1 MRIAAILILATTPH
15 CGLGISDF
23 GFAQPHPQL
32 IQADPVAAAKKDLGP
47 AFSVE
52 RVEPGILLATDETDA
67 GALRDT
73 LRRTVKAFRER
84 ALDVPPQN
92 SLLLIHFASAESYR
106 AYTTQRYGAAIPQTT
121 YYDVLNRRVLL
132 RTEAGRLY
140 AVQAARLFL
149 LSDSVN
155 DNAVPP
161 WIGAAL
167 SVLDD
172 PDPEPATFDHRAA
185 MLREALRRSTLPP
198 LRAFFALDLQS
209 FHGREVFSLHTS
221 MSLKV
226 AAYLE
231 KKGALKRF
239 FEEYR
244 KSYRKDPSGA
254 AAVEA
259 ALGAKMDTVEKE
271 FAAHLRSLPWLN
283 QDRFLDQA
291 KKVFGPS
298 PLLQVDEELMLAVTG
313 NVEPRVA
320 SQALDQVRTLREPIL
335 KLFGLKTSGLPVLAR
350 LFKDQAAFQEYAKI
364 DAPNRQWVGGYF
376 SYDSRWLVLH
386 LEPDSGSLLHEYCHA
401 LFEDDTGRQPAWFT
415 EGLAQLFERSKV
427 EKGVPIGERGSTMG
441 ILRTALAQNRLP
453 NLAEFV
459 NYKGAD
465 FFAGDR
471 VSLHYDLARGVML
484 YLQDKGALV
493 PMYKEVQRARAASPF
508 ALPIATCRGA
518 LEKAL
523 GGEMKKIN
531 DDFRSWVASSKD

>member
-1 MRIAAILILATTPH
+1 MRTLAVV
-15 CGLGISDF
+15 LLF
-23 GFAQPHPQL
+23 F
-32 IQADPVAAAKKDLGP
+32 QADPVAAAKKDLGP
-47 AFSVE
+47 GFSVE
-52 RVEPGILLATDETDA
+52 RVEPGILIGSDEIDP
-67 GALRDT
+67 GALRET
-73 LRRTVKAFRER
+73 VRKAVQTFRRR

-92 SLLLIHFASAESYR
+92 SLLLIHFGTPESYR
-106 AYTTQRYGAAIPQTT
+106 AYTSKRYGAAIPQTT
-121 YYDVLNRRVLL
+121 YYDVLNRKVLL
-132 RTEAGRLY
+132 RTDAGRLY

-185 MLREALRRSTLPP
+185 MLREALRRSALPT
-198 LRAFFALDLQS
+198 LRAFFALDLQT

-221 MSLKV
+221 LSLKF
-226 AAYLE
+226 AAWLE
-231 KKGALKRF
+231 KKGTLKRF

-244 KSYRKDPSGA
+244 KTYRKDLTGA

-259 ALGAKMDTVEKE
+259 ALGAKMDEVEKE
-271 FAAHLRSLPWLN
+271 FAAHVRSLPWLN

-291 KKVFGPS
+291 KRVFGPS
-298 PLLQVDEELMLAVTG
+298 PLIQVDEELMLAVTG

-320 SQALDQVRTLREPIL
+320 SQALDQVRKLREPII

-350 LFKDQAAFQEYAKI
+350 LFKDQASFQEYAKI

-386 LEPDSGSLLHEYCHA
+386 LEPDSGSLAHEYCHA

-415 EGLAQLFERSKV
+415 EGLAQLFEHSKIDQ
-427 EKGVPIGERGSTMG
+427 GVPIGERGSTMG

-453 NLAEFV
+453 TLSEFV
-459 NYKGAD
+459 NTKGAE

-471 VSLHYDLARGVML
+471 VNLHYDLARGVML
-484 YLQDKGALV
+484 FLQEKGALV
-493 PMYKEVQRARAASPF
+493 PMYKEVQKARAVNPF
-508 ALPIATCRGA
+508 ALPIATCRAA

-523 GGEMKKIN
+523 GGTLDKIN
-531 DDFRSWVASSKD
+531 DDFRAWIVR

>member
-1 MRIAAILILATTPH
+1 MRTLTVVLLF
-15 CGLGISDF
+15 C
-23 GFAQPHPQL
+23 
-32 IQADPVAAAKKDLGP
+32 QADPVAAAKKDLGP
-47 AFSVE
+47 GFTVE

-67 GALRDT
+67 AALRDT
-73 LRRTVKAFRER
+73 VRKAVKAFRER
-84 ALDVPPQN
+84 ALDAPPQN
-92 SLLLIHFASAESYR
+92 SLLLIHFGSAESYR
-106 AYTTQRYGAAIPQTT
+106 AYTTRRYGAAIPQTT

-185 MLREALRRSTLPP
+185 MLREALRRSTLPT
-198 LRAFFALDLQS
+198 LRAFFALDLQA

-221 MSLKV
+221 LSLKF

-231 KKGALKRF
+231 KKGALKKF

-244 KSYRKDPSGA
+244 KSSRKDPSGA

-259 ALGAKMDTVEKE
+259 ALGATMDAVEKE
-271 FAAHLRSLPWLN
+271 FAAHLRTLPWLN

-320 SQALDQVRTLREPIL
+320 AQALDQVRKLREPII

-386 LEPDSGSLLHEYCHA
+386 LEPDSGSLAHEYCHA

-415 EGLAQLFERSKV
+415 EGLAQLFEHSKI
-427 EKGVPIGERGSTMG
+427 EKGLPIGERGSTMG

-453 NLAEFV
+453 TLSEFV
-459 NYKGAD
+459 NTKGAD

-471 VSLHYDLARGVML
+471 VNLNYDLARAVML
-484 YLQDKGALV
+484 FLQDKGALV
-493 PMYKEVQRARAASPF
+493 PMYKEVQKARTANPF
-508 ALPIATCRGA
+508 ALPTATCRAA

-523 GGEMKKIN
+523 GGDLQKIN
-531 DDFRSWVASSKD
+531 DDFRSWVASSRD

>member
-1 MRIAAILILATTPH
+1 MRTLAVV
-15 CGLGISDF
+15 LLF
-23 GFAQPHPQL
+23 F
-32 IQADPVAAAKKDLGP
+32 QADPVSAAKKDLGP
-47 AFSVE
+47 GFSVE
-52 RVEPGILLATDETDA
+52 RVEPGILLASDEIDA
-67 GALRDT
+67 DPLRDT
-73 LRRTVKAFRER
+73 VRKAVKAFRQR
-84 ALDVPPQN
+84 ALDAPPQN
-92 SLLLIHFASAESYR
+92 SLLLINFGTAESYR
-106 AYTTQRYGAAIPQTT
+106 AYTLKRYGAAIPQTT
-121 YYDVLNRRVLL
+121 YYDVLNRKVLL

-167 SVLDD
+167 SLLDD

-185 MLREALRRSTLPP
+185 MLREAQRRSTLPS
-198 LRAFFALDLQS
+198 LRAFFALDLQT
-209 FHGREVFSLHTS
+209 FHGREGFSLHTS
-221 MSLKV
+221 LSLKF
-226 AAYLE
+226 AAWLE
-231 KKGALKRF
+231 KKGALKKF

-244 KSYRKDPSGA
+244 KSYRKDPTGA

-259 ALGAKMDTVEKE
+259 ALGTKMEAVEKE
-271 FAAHLRSLPWLN
+271 FAAHVQSLPWLN

-291 KKVFGPS
+291 KKVFGAS
-298 PLLQVDEELMLAVTG
+298 PLIQVDEELMLAVTG

-320 SQALDQVRTLREPIL
+320 AQALDQVRKLREPIVR
-335 KLFGLKTSGLPVLAR
+335 LFGLRTSGLPVLAR

-386 LEPDSGSLLHEYCHA
+386 LEPDSGSLVHEYCHA

-415 EGLAQLFERSKV
+415 EGLAQLFEHAKV
-427 EKGVPIGERGSTMG
+427 EKGVPLGERGSTMG

-453 NLAEFV
+453 NLSEFV
-459 NYKGAD
+459 HYKGVD

-471 VSLHYDLARGVML
+471 VSLHYDLARAVML
-484 YLQDKGALV
+484 FLQDKGALV
-493 PMYKEVQRARAASPF
+493 PMYKEVQKARTGNPF

-518 LEKAL
+518 LEKSL
-523 GGEMKKIN
+523 GGDLKKIN

>member
-1 MRIAAILILATTPH
+1 MRFSALALVLL
-15 CGLGISDF
+15 GL
-23 GFAQPHPQL
+23 P
-32 IQADPVAAAKKDLGP
+32 QADPLAAAKKDLGT

-52 RVEPGILLATDETDA
+52 RVEPGILLATDEKDPA
-67 GALRDT
+67 PLRDAI
-73 LRRTVKAFRER
+73 RKAVKGFRER

-92 SLLLIHFASAESYR
+92 SLLLIHFGSAESYR
-106 AYTTQRYGAAIPQTT
+106 AYTTKRYGAAIPQTT

-132 RTEAGRLY
+132 RTEAGRVY
-140 AVQAARLFL
+140 AVQASRLFL

-185 MLREALRRSTLPP
+185 LLREALRRSTLPS
-198 LRAFFALDLQS
+198 LRAFLALDLQA
-209 FHGREVFSLHTS
+209 FHGRDLFSLHTS
-221 MSLKV
+221 LSLKF

-231 KKGALKRF
+231 KKGALKKF
-239 FEEYR
+239 FGEYR
-244 KSYRKDPSGA
+244 KSYRKDPSGG

-259 ALGAKMDTVEKE
+259 ALAASLDAVEKD
-271 FAAHLRSLPWLN
+271 FSAHLKALPWLN
-283 QDRFLDQA
+283 QERFLEQA

-298 PLLQVDEELMLAVTG
+298 PLIRVDEELMMAVTG
-313 NVEPRVA
+313 NVEPRIA
-320 SQALDQVRTLREPIL
+320 SQALDQVRALREPLI

-386 LEPDSGSLLHEYCHA
+386 LEPDSGSLAHEYCHA

-415 EGLAQLFERSKV
+415 EGLAQLFEQSRI
-427 EKGVPIGERGSTMG
+427 EKGVPVGERGSTMNV
-441 ILRTALAQNRLP
+441 IRTALAQSRLP
-453 NLAEFV
+453 DLSDFV
-459 NYKGAD
+459 SMKGAD

-471 VSLHYDLARGVML
+471 VSLHYDLARAIML
-484 YLQDKGALV
+484 FLQDRQALV
-493 PMYKEVQRARAASPF
+493 PMYKEVQRVRAAAPF
-508 ALPIATCRGA
+508 ALPIATCRAA
-518 LEKAL
+518 LEKSL
-523 GGEMKKIN
+523 GGDLKKIN
-531 DDFRSWVASSKD
+531 DDFRSWVAASKN

>member
-1 MRIAAILILATTPH
+1 MRTLAVVLL
-15 CGLGISDF
+15 CF
-23 GFAQPHPQL
+23 
-32 IQADPVAAAKKDLGP
+32 QADPLAAAKKDLGP
-47 AFSVE
+47 GFSVE
-52 RVEPGILLATDETDA
+52 RVEPGILLATDEIDA

-73 LRRTVKAFRER
+73 VRKAVQAFRRR

-92 SLLLIHFASAESYR
+92 SLLLIHFGTAESYR
-106 AYTTQRYGAAIPQTT
+106 AYTTKRYGAAIPQTT
-121 YYDVLNRRVLL
+121 YYDVLNRKVLL
-132 RTEAGRLY
+132 RTDAGRLY

-172 PDPEPATFDHRAA
+172 PDPEPPTFDHRAA
-185 MLREALRRSTLPP
+185 MLREALRRSTLPTLP
-198 LRAFFALDLQS
+198 AFFALDLQT

-221 MSLKV
+221 LSLKF
-226 AAYLE
+226 AAWLE
-231 KKGALKRF
+231 KKGALKKF

-244 KSYRKDPSGA
+244 KTYRKDLSGA

-259 ALGAKMDTVEKE
+259 ALGAKMDGVEKE
-271 FAAHLRSLPWLN
+271 FEAHVQSLPWLH

-291 KKVFGPS
+291 RKVFGPS
-298 PLLQVDEELMLAVTG
+298 PLIQVDEDLMLAVTG

-320 SQALDQVRTLREPIL
+320 SQALDQVRKLREPVI

-386 LEPDSGSLLHEYCHA
+386 LEPDSGSLAHEYCHA

-415 EGLAQLFERSKV
+415 EGLAQLFEHARV
-427 EKGVPIGERGSTMG
+427 DKGVPVGERGSTMD

-453 NLAEFV
+453 NLSEFV

-484 YLQDKGALV
+484 FLQEKGALV
-493 PMYKEVQRARAASPF
+493 PMYKEVQKARTANPF
-508 ALPIATCRGA
+508 APPIATCRAA

-523 GGEMKKIN
+523 GGDLKRID
-531 DDFRSWVASSKD
+531 DDFRAWVVR